1 MTLLGWRG
9 RPTLAHAQ
17 AVQRGWSLLDVGDW
31 EAALAAFDAGGRHPE
46 APLGRAVALLELG
59 DATGAERAVRKV
71 ALDLLPEARRQDAR
85 RARAA
90 ALLGTGQR
98 EQALHAAEEAVAAG
112 PDDGEARLLRA
123 RVLFALAR
131 LDDAEAR
138 IHEALALDPQD
149 AAAWHL
155 LGRVQLFRGTASQA
169 AFARA
174 AALDPARWPLPYR
187 VPRSHF
193 QQMASEVLDEV
204 PAAFQP
210 YLSNTLIV
218 VEDRPSLEA
227 VTQGTDPDLLGLY
240 EGGTALEHGMPERI
254 ALYQQNHE
262 NICADREALRA
273 EVRETILHEIGH
285 HFGMEESE
293 LPF

>member
-1 MTLLGWRG
+1 VRWWG
-9 RPTLAHAQ
+9 RVTPAQEQ
-17 AVQRGWSLLDVGDW
+17 AVQRGWALLDSGDW
-31 EAALAAFDAGGRHPE
+31 EAALLAFDGGGRHPE

-71 ALDLLPEARRQDAR
+71 DLDRLPEARRQDAR
-85 RARAA
+85 RVRAA
-90 ALLGTGQR
+90 TLLGTGQR
-98 EQALHAAEEAVAAG
+98 EQALRAAEDAVTAG
-112 PDDGEARLLRA
+112 PDDYEARLLRA
-123 RVLFALAR
+123 RGLFALAR
-131 LDDAEAR
+131 LDEAEER
-138 IHEALALDPQD
+138 VREALALDPQD

-155 LGRVQLFRGTASQA
+155 LGRLQLFRGTPAQA

-174 AALDPARWPLPYR
+174 AELDPAGFPLPCR
-187 VPRSHF
+187 VPRSDF
-193 QQMASEVLDEV
+193 QQMAGEALDEV
-204 PAAFQP
+204 PAAFQR

-227 VTQGTDPDLLGLY
+227 VARGTDPDLLGLY
-240 EGGTALEHGMPERI
+240 EGGTALEHGMPEHI
-254 ALYQQNHE
+254 VLYQQNHE
-262 NICADREALRA
+262 NICADRRAIRA

>member
-1 MTLLGWRG
+1 MRWRG
-9 RPTLAHAQ
+9 RHTPAQEQ
-17 AVQRGWSLLDVGDW
+17 AVLRGWDLLDAGEW
-31 EAALAAFDAGGRHPE
+31 EAALEAFDAGGRHPE

-59 DATGAERAVRKV
+59 DTTGAERAVRKV
-71 ALDLLPEARRQDAR
+71 DLNGLPETRRQDAR
-85 RARAA
+85 RVRAA

-98 EQALHAAEEAVAAG
+98 EHALRAAEDAVAAE

-123 RVLFALAR
+123 RVLLALAR
-131 LDDAEAR
+131 LDEAEATVR
-138 IHEALALDPQD
+138 EALALDPQD

-155 LGRVQLFRGTASQA
+155 LGRLQLFRGTAAEA

-174 AALDPARWPLPYR
+174 AELDPAGYALPCR
-187 VPRSHF
+187 VSRSQF
-193 QQMASEVLDEV
+193 EQMASAALDEV
-204 PAAFQP
+204 PATFQR
-210 YLSNTLIV
+210 YLSNTMIV

-227 VTQGTDPDLLGLY
+227 LAQGTDPDLLGLY

-254 ALYQQNHE
+254 VLYQQNHE

-285 HFGMEESE
+285 HFGMAEGE